1 MNSLDHR
8 ALLHRELARL
18 LESGFPVDKAA
29 ATLLSRKPDGPRR
42 VVLEALRDGL
52 NGGQT
57 IAGALRPA
65 VSPMEYSL
73 LEASEKGGRIADGF
87 AYLAEFFTMRSR
99 TRSQAIAGLIYP
111 LLVLHL
117 SIVPTALMLTFGQG
131 LTRFFFMALGL
142 LIVLHVVVALIWL
155 AVRAIGRRARDDRF
169 TDGLLHRLPLIGSWK
184 RAEALSRF
192 CKVLEIALLAGRLPS
207 DAITLAAS
215 ASDSAQVRASAE
227 RISAE
232 TASGY
237 PMGPSMAGDPAFPIE
252 LADSLTS
259 AEMAGSL
266 EKEAGRWSTYFQAE
280 ASQTAQV
287 LATWLPRLVYAV
299 AVVVVV
305 TVVIKSAL
313 SYVKMINSLLP
324 E

>member
-131 LTRFFFMALGL
+131 LTPFLLVALGL
-142 LIVLHVVVALIWL
+142 LLVLHVGVMLIWL
-155 AVRAIGRRARDDRF
+155 GVRAIGRRARDDRF
-169 TDGLLHRLPLIGSWK
+169 IDGLLHRLPLIGAWK
-184 RAEALSRF
+184 RAESLSRF

-207 DAITLAAS
+207 DAIMLAAS
-215 ASDSAQVRASAE
+215 ASDSAQVRASSE

>member
-131 LTRFFFMALGL
+131 LMPFLLVALGL
-142 LIVLHVVVALIWL
+142 LLVLHVGVMLIWL
-155 AVRAIGRRARDDRF
+155 GVRAIGRRARDDRF
-169 TDGLLHRLPLIGSWK
+169 IDGLLHRLPLIGAWK
-184 RAEALSRF
+184 RAESLSRF

-207 DAITLAAS
+207 DAIMLAAS
-215 ASDSAQVRASAE
+215 ASDSAQVRASSE